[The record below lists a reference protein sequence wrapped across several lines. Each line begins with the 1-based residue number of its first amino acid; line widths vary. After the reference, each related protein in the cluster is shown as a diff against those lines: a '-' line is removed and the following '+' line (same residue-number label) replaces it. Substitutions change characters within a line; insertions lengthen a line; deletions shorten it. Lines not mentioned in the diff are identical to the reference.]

1 MTVAGTLP
9 GHYGLRTSVARRTR
23 ATKLEAR
30 GVRLKLPVAK
40 KPIFVKIGP
49 GLGLGYRRN
58 ETAGTWVVRAADGQG
73 GNWTKAIGT
82 ADDFDEADGKAFL
95 DFWQTQDRARVISRV
110 GRDGDGDEGR
120 PATIAE
126 ALDRYEAD
134 LETRGGDTGNVARV
148 RVHLPAVLAGKSVAL
163 VTAHDLRAWRD
174 RLSKELAPST
184 VNRRATGLK
193 AALNLIADHDE
204 RIPSRRAWENGLAS
218 LHDAEESRNVI
229 LPETAVR
236 SIIGKAHE
244 HSAEFG
250 LLVEVAAVTGA
261 RMSQLARLY
270 VQDLQDDRTD
280 PRLMMPSSR
289 KGRGKK
295 KIARRPVPIPAGLA
309 TKLRGNVKD
318 RSLDAPLLVKPAPD
332 AQNASGEPAVGALV
346 PWKKSDHSRR
356 FARTI
361 AAAGLNP
368 DEVTMNALRHSSIV
382 RQLLAGSRFGLWR

>member
-1 MTVAGTLP
+1 MSSKLWISFILYPPSSTIIHTRRRDTSGTLRI
-9 GHYGLRTSVARRTR
+9 GGERGAKISGDEAGDAGGAAEATSGKKAGLRKNRLRAR
-23 ATKLEAR
+23 
-30 GVRLKLPVAK
+30 V
-40 KPIFVKIGP
+40 
-49 GLGLGYRRN
+49 GYRRN
-58 ETAGTWVVRAADGQG
+58 ATAGTWVVRAADGQG

-82 ADDFDEADGKAFL
+82 ADDFDEADGKTVL
-95 DFWQTQDRARVISRV
+95 DFWQAQDRARVISRV

-148 RVHLPAVLAGKSVAL
+148 RAHLPGVLAGKSVAL

-174 RLSKELAPST
+174 RLAKELAAST
-184 VNRRATGLK
+184 VNRTANGLK

-236 SIIGKAHE
+236 TIIGKANE
-244 HSAEFG
+244 QSVEFG

-261 RMSQLARLY
+261 RMSQLARLE
-270 VQDLQDDRTD
+270 VQDLQDGRTD

-295 KIARRPVPIPAGLA
+295 KIERRPVSIPAGLA
-309 TKLRGNVKD
+309 TKLRGIVND
-318 RSLDAPLLVKPAPD
+318 RPLGAALLVKPSPEAPH
-332 AQNASGEPAVGALV
+332 ASGEEPAACHGKNRITPDA
-346 PWKKSDHSRR
+346 SR
-356 FARTI
+356 
-361 AAAGLNP
+361 
-368 DEVTMNALRHSSIV
+368 
-382 RQLLAGSRFGLWR
+382 GS